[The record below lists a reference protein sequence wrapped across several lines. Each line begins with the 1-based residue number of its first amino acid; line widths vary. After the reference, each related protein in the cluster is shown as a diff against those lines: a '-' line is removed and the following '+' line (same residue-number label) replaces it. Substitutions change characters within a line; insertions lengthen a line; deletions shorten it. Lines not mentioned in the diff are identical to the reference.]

1 MLSSVEGMNFDFV
14 AMNLTGFTFYSIY
27 CSYGYFVNPDQTGQV
42 DLNDLLFAYHA
53 LAATLLTLSQ
63 VIFFPKKKNKIHGV
77 TIFYLLLL
85 WSFVIVYAVL
95 TQVPPL
101 LYRELRQSR
110 WIPMWVW
117 SR

>member
-1 MLSSVEGMNFDFV
+1 MNFDFV

-63 VIFFPKKKNKIHGV
+63 VIFFPKKNNKIHGV

-85 WSFVIVYAVL
+85 WSFVIVYAIL
-95 TQVPPL
+95 TQVYIK
-101 LYRELRQSR
+101 LYRERR
-110 WIPMWVW
+110 P
-117 SR
+117 

>member
-1 MLSSVEGMNFDFV
+1 MNFDFV

-27 CSYGYFVNPDQTGQV
+27 CSYGYFVNSDQTGQV

-63 VIFFPKKKNKIHGV
+63 VIFFPKKKNKIHAA
-77 TIFYLLLL
+77 TIVYLLLL

-95 TQVPPL
+95 TQVRIGI
-101 LYRELRQSR
+101 YRELRQSK
-110 WIPMWVW
+110 WDLM
-117 SR
+117 